1 MNDVLI
7 LPGASVSL
15 VFGLDWL
22 PLINGR
28 ARRLAPRIARQRGAT
43 HWVCSGD
50 AAAAVGMARLK
61 LTRAQRRQRLG
72 SAAQAVAQLRAT
84 GTIAL
89 LLELGPARY
98 WLVAVHEGAVVAR
111 TDKLF
116 PSRLH
121 ASDVLTELEQAYP
134 QLQVL
139 DGAPDAI
146 DLPILEAAS
155 TVDTRLLPL
164 DRWRPLLPRPV
175 QWFVLSMVL
184 IGLLPRLW
192 RAVAPAPKVHAAGPF
207 DPYRAWSDALEQASR
222 GIVVHGVQGT
232 RAALIS
238 LHDAP
243 VQIAGWFLTHAMC
256 MPQVGGW
263 RCQARYDRRGAQ
275 AGNDGLLAHAPAA
288 WAVEFT
294 SIDQALLV
302 WNIALVKVPLA
313 QHDLKSSVHNER
325 HLFTALQSIQPAFTQ
340 MQLGKPQAIKV
351 IEPRDAAGRTPPK
364 PAGLPGYSL
373 RPVHI
378 AGPLRSGSL
387 LLPHTEAISWK
398 KIAMSVRDTPQLG
411 LRSSR
416 LTISFQGDLYELEL
430 LRPSVQKREYPD
442 PVVGEVAR
450 DVGMRLDSY

>member
-7 LPGASVSL
+7 LPGSSVSL

-22 PLINGR
+22 PLINAG
-28 ARRLAPRIARQRGAT
+28 ARKLAQRIARQRGAT
-43 HWVCSGD
+43 HWVCSGE

-72 SAAQAVAQLRAT
+72 SAAQVVAQLRAT
-84 GTIAL
+84 GTVAL

-116 PSRLH
+116 ASRLH
-121 ASDVLTELEQAYP
+121 AADVLTELEQAYP

-146 DLPILEAAS
+146 DLPVLEAAS
-155 TVDTRLLPL
+155 TAEARLLPL

-184 IGLLPRLW
+184 VGLLPRLW
-192 RAVAPAPKVHAAGPF
+192 RVVAPGPRVQAAGPF
-207 DPYRAWSDALEQASR
+207 DPYRAWSDALAQASR
-222 GIVVHGVQGT
+222 NVVVHGVQGT
-232 RAALIS
+232 RAALDS
-238 LHDAP
+238 LQDAP
-243 VQIAGWFLTHAMC
+243 VQIAGWFLTQAMC
-256 MPQVGGW
+256 MPQAGGW

-275 AGNDGLLAHAPAA
+275 ASNDGLLALAPAA
-288 WAVEFT
+288 WAVEFI

-302 WNIALVKVPLA
+302 WSIALANVPLA
-313 QHDLKSSVHNER
+313 QHALKSSAHNER
-325 HLFTALQSIQPAFTQ
+325 HLFSALQSIQPAFTQ
-340 MQLGKPQAIKV
+340 MQLGKPQALKLV
-351 IEPRDAAGRTPPK
+351 APRDAAGRTPPK
-364 PAGLPGYSL
+364 PAGLPAYSL
-373 RPVHI
+373 RPVQI

-387 LLPHTEAISWK
+387 LLSHTEAMAWK
-398 KIAMSVRDTPQLG
+398 KIAVSIRDAPQLG

-416 LTISFQGDLYELEL
+416 LNVSFQGDLYEVES
-430 LRPSVQKREYPD
+430 LRPLAQERAFPD
-442 PVVGEVAR
+442 QAVDDAVRGVGLRV
-450 DVGMRLDSY
+450 DSY